1 MSSKPMRLIYVAG
14 PFSAPTQFEV
24 DANIR
29 RAEELGLEVAR
40 LGASPVIPHANTR
53 SLHLQVPQVFML
65 EATLELMRRCDALVL
80 VEGWQDS
87 QGTRDEMCEAHFLG
101 LPVFYTLFGLKS
113 WLEGLK

>member
-1 MSSKPMRLIYVAG
+1 MRLIYIAG
-14 PFSAPTQFEV
+14 PFRSANDNGVE
-24 DANIR
+24 ANIR
-29 RAEELGLEVAR
+29 RAEALGLEVAK

-53 SLHLQVPQVFML
+53 SLHHHVPESFML

-101 LPVFYTLFGLKS
+101 LPVFYTLFGLKN

>member
-1 MSSKPMRLIYVAG
+1 MKLVYVAG
-14 PFSAPTQFEV
+14 PFRAPTPEGVFG
-24 DANIR
+24 NIL
-29 RAEELGLEVAR
+29 RAEAVGYEVAK

-53 SLHLQVPQVFML
+53 SLHSHIDEAFML

-80 VEGWQDS
+80 VEGWQES

-101 LPVFYTLFGLKS
+101 LPVFYTLLGLKN

>member
-1 MSSKPMRLIYVAG
+1 VKIVYVAG
-14 PFSAPTQFEV
+14 RFRAANDFEV
-24 DANIR
+24 EANIR
-29 RAEELGLEVAR
+29 RAEALGLEVAK

-53 SLHLQVPQVFML
+53 SLHNHIGEAFML

-101 LPVFYTLFGLKS
+101 LPVFYTLFGLKN

>member
-1 MSSKPMRLIYVAG
+1 MRLVYVAG
-14 PFSAPTQFEV
+14 PFRSLTPEGV
-24 DANIR
+24 EDNIR
-29 RAEELGLEVAR
+29 RAEAIGLEVAR

-53 SLHLQVPQVFML
+53 SLHNHIDEGFML

-80 VEGWQDS
+80 VEGWSES

-101 LPVFYTLFGLKS
+101 LPVFHSLFGLKN